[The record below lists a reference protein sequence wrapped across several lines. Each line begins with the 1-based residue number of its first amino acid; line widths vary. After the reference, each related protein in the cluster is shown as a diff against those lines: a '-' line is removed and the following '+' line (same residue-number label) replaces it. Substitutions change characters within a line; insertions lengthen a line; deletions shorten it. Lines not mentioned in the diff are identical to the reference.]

1 MMITEEQL
9 NFLADTIR
17 VSIEDYE
24 DYLYD
29 LKLARD
35 LMALS
40 DEDLSRL
47 TSDERQS
54 VNDILEELA
63 IVDEADSDAFLTQ
76 LADYEQDMENYIDKA
91 TQGKGVRY

>member
-1 MMITEEQL
+1 MITEEQL

>member
-1 MMITEEQL
+1 MITEEQL
-9 NFLADTIR
+9 NNLADTIR

-24 DYLYD
+24 NTLYN

-47 TSDERQS
+47 TSDERHS
-54 VNDILEELA
+54 VNVILDDLITANEND
-63 IVDEADSDAFLTQ
+63 VDLLYSLLES
-76 LADYEQDMENYIDKA
+76 YYQDMENYIDKA
-91 TQGKGVRY
+91 TQGRGVRY

>member
-1 MMITEEQL
+1 MITEEQL

-24 DYLYD
+24 DTLYN

-47 TSDERQS
+47 TSDERDS
-54 VNDILEELA
+54 VNEILEELA
-63 IVDEADSDAFLTQ
+63 AADEADHDEFITR
-76 LADYEQDMENYIDKA
+76 LADYYQDMENYIDKA

>member
-1 MMITEEQL
+1 MITEGQL

-24 DYLYD
+24 NTLYN

-47 TSDERQS
+47 TPSERDS
-54 VNDILEELA
+54 VNEILEELA
-63 IVDEADSDAFLTQ
+63 VAAAESDAFLEQ
-76 LADYEQDMENYIDKA
+76 LTDYEQDMENYIDKA
-91 TQGKGVRY
+91 TQGRGVRY

>member
-1 MMITEEQL
+1 MITEGQL

>member
-1 MMITEEQL
+1 MITEEQL
-9 NFLADTIR
+9 NNLADTIR

-24 DYLYD
+24 NTLYN

-47 TSDERQS
+47 TSDERHS
-54 VNDILEELA
+54 VNVILDDLITANEND
-63 IVDEADSDAFLTQ
+63 VDLLYSLLES
-76 LADYEQDMENYIDKA
+76 YYQDMENYIDKA